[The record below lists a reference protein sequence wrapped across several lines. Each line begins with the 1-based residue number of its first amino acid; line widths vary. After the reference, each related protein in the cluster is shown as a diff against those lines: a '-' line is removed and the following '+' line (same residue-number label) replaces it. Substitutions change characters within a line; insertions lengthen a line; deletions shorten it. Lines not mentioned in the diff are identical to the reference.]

1 MTHDWEPCQL
11 PNMVNDSSFGALSH
25 YWHVYDSQI
34 RKDRQNLTLM
44 TVGNLVSCPIWLM
57 TLPSEHCHIGG
68 KFMVTKFKKL
78 TAEPN
83 PNDTIGNLVSCQIW
97 LMTLP

>member
-25 YWHVYDSQI
+25 YWHVYGSQI
-34 RKDRQNLTLM
+34 RKGRQN
-44 TVGNLVSCPIWLM
+44 PIR
-57 TLPSEHCHIGG
+57 
-68 KFMVTKFKKL
+68 KK